1 MRGTSTIIQEEG
13 GISMAVKV
21 LVATDG
27 SEHSMKAVLK
37 GLEMAEKE
45 GASVTLMSVAYYS
58 KDDFDEMPLNIQDK
72 LEAEAL
78 AALNKGRALFL
89 EKGLKVQT
97 ILEAGLVPANN
108 IIRRAEEDKF
118 EHIIM
123 GSTGITGFK
132 RALIG
137 STAGKV
143 VSQAPCSV
151 TVIR

>member
-1 MRGTSTIIQEEG
+1 
-13 GISMAVKV
+13 MAVKV